1 MTLDEA
7 IKHAQERANS
17 DCTECS
23 KEHQQLVDWLTEY
36 KHIRD
41 FDSVLDVVYGKLY
54 DADSLVEQ
62 WAKNIKRYCKIR
74 NGICEG
80 CIFYKSFNIT
90 GYIIYN
96 KCSLNNKP
104 KNW

>member
-1 MTLDEA
+1 MLDEA
-7 IKHAQERANS
+7 TKHAQERANQ

-23 KEHQQLVDWLTEY
+23 KEHQQRY
-36 KHIRD
+36 
-41 FDSVLDVVYGKLY
+41 FDSMLDDAYNKLY
-54 DADSLVEQ
+54 DVDSLVVD

-80 CIFYKSFNIT
+80 CIFYKSFSINR
-90 GYIIYN
+90 YIIYN
-96 KCSLNNKP
+96 KCRLNNKP